1 MFPYNSYWRKN
12 LSYIVTKDSPCF
24 ILSRYMRGPIPKKS
38 HIHGSIVTKVY
49 SIELRHHEKLI
60 DFKCEHCGKE
70 FPSFIEITRH
80 VRTIRHLHEL
90 IYSYMRTQHTSS
102 RWYEIGKGWKGIFSR
117 EKTFYIFH
125 IKGNVSIKNWKS
137 YNCDITILLLHL
149 AKVTYKCLSSKYHA
163 NCIV

>member
-1 MFPYNSYWRKN
+1 MEIEMKKTLHEGKKSFHCGMCDNAYSTKGN
-12 LSYIVTKDSPCF
+12 LTRHVVKF
-24 ILSRYMRGPIPKKS
+24 MEKS

-102 RWYEIGKGWKGIFSR
+102 R
-117 EKTFYIFH
+117 
-125 IKGNVSIKNWKS
+125 
-137 YNCDITILLLHL
+137 
-149 AKVTYKCLSSKYHA
+149 
-163 NCIV
+163 